1 MLDSTNNLVYSEGD
15 KAVAMIG
22 LSDIVVIDQKDALLV
37 CKRDQSPRVKDVV
50 DILKEKK
57 DLRADYHLTVY
68 KPWGS
73 YTILEDDEF
82 YKVKRLTVLPGKRL
96 SYQMHYHRNEHW
108 IIVSGTANVVINDDE
123 KIVRSGESIYIRS
136 GEKHRLINSGNL
148 LLEVIEVQNGQYLG
162 EDDIVRYKDDYLR

>member
-1 MLDSTNNLVYSEGD
+1 
-15 KAVAMIG
+15 MIG
-22 LSDIVVIDQKDALLV
+22 VSDVVVVDQKDALLV
-37 CKRDQSPRVKDVV
+37 CKRDESLRVKDAV
-50 DILKEKK
+50 DILKKRK
-57 DLRADYHLTVY
+57 DSRADYHLTVY

-73 YTILEDDEF
+73 YTILEDDDF

-108 IIVSGTANVVINDDE
+108 IVASGTAIVIIDDVE
-123 KIVRSGESIYIRS
+123 KIVRTGESIYIRS

-162 EDDIVRYKDDYLR
+162 EDDIVRYEDDYVR